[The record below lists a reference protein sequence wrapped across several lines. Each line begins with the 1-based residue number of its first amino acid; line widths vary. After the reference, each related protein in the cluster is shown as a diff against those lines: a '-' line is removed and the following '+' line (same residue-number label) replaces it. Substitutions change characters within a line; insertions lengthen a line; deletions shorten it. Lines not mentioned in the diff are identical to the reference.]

1 MSYTK
6 KSNWANTTLNPN
18 LASELQRMDDGIEA
32 ASSIT
37 SVASADKV
45 NHDLVL
51 QLNGGS
57 SEGSNKFTFNGS
69 QNTKVDLTPSAFYGI
84 SDGSVWTVSQN
95 ASGATRYLPI
105 LEYIVPDAS
114 YRRVNQ
120 TYVISGSYEAI
131 LLNVVLTTDASS
143 KVATAK
149 VSYIP
154 LTKNASTIV
163 NNLSVEISE
172 VSPNHDQFKLWYCQS
187 KSASPL
193 AIRPISRN
201 KQNHL
206 LTGYSYNSTASGSTP
221 GQSTMNV
228 DIEGA
233 FPDRADPTVHLISSD
248 ADINTILSPGMYY
261 VPGGNKCVNIPDNV
275 DGFGLVV
282 ERISGGGYYQKL
294 ISANATATAGTVF
307 YRIYNGSKW
316 SRWNAYYSSV
326 NDTRII
332 SGLWGPS
339 TTDKSAHF
347 EFSPGIYVKAD
358 RHVHCEWQMI
368 IKSTSAG
375 DVSGGTINFSG
386 LPYPVFKATGN
397 SLSFGG
403 GGLCICSNNEF
414 VSTEYTGGYSNI
426 WTITPVQGT
435 STYTFS
441 DIVGTSLSGSMI
453 HILHS
458 VVAEGDITFRCML
471 DYITK

>member
-6 KSNWANTTLNPN
+6 KSDWANTTLNPN

-37 SVASADKV
+37 NVASANKV

-69 QNTKVDLTPSAFYGI
+69 QNTKVDLTPLAFYGI

-95 ASGATRYLPI
+95 SSEATRYLPI
-105 LEYIVPDAS
+105 LEYIVPDAK

-120 TYVISGSYEAI
+120 TYVISGSFEAI

-149 VSYIP
+149 VSYTP

-172 VSPNHDQFKLWYCQS
+172 VSPDHDQFKLWYCQS

-201 KQNHL
+201 MQNHV

-228 DIEGA
+228 DIKGA
-233 FPDRADPTVHLISSD
+233 FPDTADPSVNRIAAGT
-248 ADINTILSPGMYY
+248 DINTVLRPGMYY
-261 VPGGNKCVNIPDNV
+261 AGGGSKCSNIPDNV
-275 DGFGLVV
+275 DAFGLIV
-282 ERISGGGYYQKL
+282 EQISNGGYYQKL
-294 ISANATATAGTVF
+294 VSANIAATAGTVF

-316 SRWNAYYSSV
+316 GRWNAYYSSV

-375 DVSGGTINFSG
+375 DVSGGSINFSG
-386 LPYPVFKATGN
+386 LPYPVFKTTGN

-441 DIVGTSLSGSMI
+441 DSAGTSLSGSMI